1 MMPRYLF
8 KLTQKQPEEM
18 LIQAPNLRVARLMV
32 LDKFTKKPKKESD
45 YAIELRLVSQKKL
58 QQRQFNK

>member
-18 LIQAPNLRVARLMV
+18 LIKAPNLRVARLMV
-32 LDKFTKKPKKESD
+32 LDKFTKKPKKDSD

-58 QQRQFNK
+58 QQRQFDK